1 MIAASVKEL
10 GDLHIEKHPSLICD
24 GVFLLKRVSGEAKW
38 VILCGMEHTYIIMLA
53 ADSLAKDYLSET
65 SFTMVMGFILLGLIM
80 VAALIGAIYS
90 MKSNER
96 IKFEQ
101 ERTKQ
106 KTIEAVSEGKLSIDD
121 AEKLLKREKKAWWEK
136 LF

>member
-1 MIAASVKEL
+1 MTGI
-10 GDLHIEKHPSLICD
+10 
-24 GVFLLKRVSGEAKW
+24 LLERVSGDAKW
-38 VILCGMEHTYIIMLA
+38 VILCGMEHAHIIMLA
-53 ADSLAKDYLSET
+53 ADSAAKNFLSET
-65 SFTMVMGFILLGLIM
+65 SFTLGMVITLLGLIL
-80 VAALIGAIYS
+80 VAALIGASYS

-136 LF
+136 LI